1 MEALHFAAYGFVGN
15 DAVPHVRNFP
25 LEKVDLSVHDPRRCR
40 HACNS
45 LGHQLSPNLFAIT
58 AVNAS
63 SAASASSPVAR
74 RTIVAPFSAASIITP
89 MMLLA
94 ITSRSSRTMMTLLLN
109 FPAVF
114 TISAA
119 GRAWIPSLLTIFTSR
134 SGIRSGPSRERK
146 PRELQELCASLPRA
160 PGGAPEAVFQSTPPR

>member
-1 MEALHFAAYGFVGN
+1 MEALHFAAYRLVGN
-15 DAVPHVRNFP
+15 DAVAHVRNFP
-25 LEKVDLSVHDPRRCR
+25 LEKVDESVHDSRRSR
-40 HACNS
+40 HARNS

-58 AVNAS
+58 VVRAS
-63 SAASASSPVAR
+63 SAASASSPMAR

-94 ITSRSSRTMMTLLLN
+94 LTSRSSRTMMILLLN

-119 GRAWIPSLLTIFTSR
+119 GRACIPSLLMILTSR
-134 SGIRSGPSRERK
+134 SGIRSGPSRERT
-146 PRELQELCASLPRA
+146 PRELQERYASLPRA
-160 PGGAPEAVFQSTPPR
+160 PEAAPAAEFQSRPPR